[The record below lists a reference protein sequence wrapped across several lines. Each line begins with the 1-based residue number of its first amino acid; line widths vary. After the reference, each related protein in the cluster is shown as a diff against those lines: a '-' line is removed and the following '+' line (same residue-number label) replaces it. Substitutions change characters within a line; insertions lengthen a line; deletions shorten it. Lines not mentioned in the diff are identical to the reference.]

1 MRTMFNGWRV
11 VRFSAAIAG
20 AALAVAISTV
30 DARQGQAP
38 APQTPQPTA
47 PAQGQPAGQ
56 NQQPAA
62 RNNAAA
68 PGAVRNA
75 EGAIIGFTALAEI
88 PGTPWRIHD
97 IARPH
102 PRVITPGATPGA
114 APSDAIVL
122 FDGKDLS
129 KWQHSR
135 NGQVSDATWPV
146 KEGYFETGAGSGS
159 IVTREKFGDVQLHVE
174 FATPSPGRGS
184 SQDRGNS
191 GVTFMGR
198 YEVQVLDSY
207 ENVTYADGQAAAIYG
222 EYPPLVNVARKPGE
236 WQTYDIVFEAPKFNG
251 PTLARSCLHH
261 RVLERRPRPAS
272 TAGHGL
278 DVRDD
283 DAARLHAARSRT
295 AADAAGSL
303 ASGSLSQYL
312 DPKTGGVRFAGGEVA
327 FSRFAVRGSRFAVRG
342 SDARSAGLQ
351 LRVLAGN
358 QEPAATK
365 RTF

>member
-1 MRTMFNGWRV
+1 M
-11 VRFSAAIAG
+11 S
-20 AALAVAISTV
+20 SV
-30 DARQGQAP
+30 DARQAQAP
-38 APQTPQPTA
+38 TTQTPQPAATA
-47 PAQGQPAGQ
+47 PAQGQRGRG
-56 NQQPAA
+56 NGAA
-62 RNNAAA
+62 QAAA
-68 PGAVRNA
+68 EGAVRNA

-102 PRVITPGATPGA
+102 PRVITPGAAPGA

-129 KWQHSR
+129 KWASAR
-135 NGQVSDATWPV
+135 TGQDATWPV
-146 KEGYFETGAGSGS
+146 KDGYFETGAGSGS

-191 GVTFMGR
+191 GVRFMDR

-251 PTLARSCLHH
+251 ATLVAPAYITVFWNG
-261 RVLERRPRPAS
+261 VLVQHRRPVMGS
-272 TAGHGL
+272 TSATTTQHSYTPHDPEL
-278 DVRDD
+278 P
-283 DAARLHAARSRT
+283 
-295 AADAAGSL
+295 L
-303 ASGSLSQYL
+303 A
-312 DPKTGGVRFAGGEVA
+312 
-327 FSRFAVRGSRFAVRG
+327 
-342 SDARSAGLQ
+342 LQ
-351 LRVLAGN
+351 DHNHPVHYRNIWIRRLAGYDLP
-358 QEPAATK
+358 EGK
-365 RTF
+365 